1 MWAGGGGDDL
11 AKSPH
16 MARIGNSVYH
26 DICPGDPTCSQ
37 FGFYQGGIPTPM
49 MEKCL
54 LYKMVRYG
62 EPGVPSLDKKRFT
75 HAYSSKY
82 GKVRIF
88 KVMNVS
94 RKSKEW
100 VADPANRVCDAPGS
114 WYCTGQYP
122 PALASLIAKRKPFRQ
137 LEDFNVAKD
146 EASQKYQDE
155 YHRRMEGRGGRNDDF
170 DDYDA
175 SEGMSNMG
183 LASVGCFGAE
193 AALGSDK
200 VYTGGKNG
208 AQISVALQWAAQK
221 RKKFV
226 AVARAGVDGH
236 AFAFSQPPDMDM
248 ALDVD
253 DGCDAPCL
261 DIDSFSC
268 GCADAVCR
276 ENGARPTRGEQN
288 ARRWVVYEV
297 PAEFMEAAA
306 TRRGGSGGGGGK
318 RKGSKKSKR

>member
-1 MWAGGGGDDL
+1 
-11 AKSPH
+11 
-16 MARIGNSVYH
+16 
-26 DICPGDPTCSQ
+26 
-37 FGFYQGGIPTPM
+37 
-49 MEKCL
+49 
-54 LYKMVRYG
+54 
-62 EPGVPSLDKKRFT
+62 
-75 HAYSSKY
+75 
-82 GKVRIF
+82 
-88 KVMNVS
+88 
-94 RKSKEW
+94 
-100 VADPANRVCDAPGS
+100 
-114 WYCTGQYP
+114 
-122 PALASLIAKRKPFRQ
+122 
-137 LEDFNVAKD
+137 
-146 EASQKYQDE
+146 
-155 YHRRMEGRGGRNDDF
+155 MEGRGGRNDDF

-297 PAEFMEAAA
+297 PARLLESLTAAHVLA
-306 TRRGGSGGGGGK
+306 HGSPSSVSL
-318 RKGSKKSKR
+318 R